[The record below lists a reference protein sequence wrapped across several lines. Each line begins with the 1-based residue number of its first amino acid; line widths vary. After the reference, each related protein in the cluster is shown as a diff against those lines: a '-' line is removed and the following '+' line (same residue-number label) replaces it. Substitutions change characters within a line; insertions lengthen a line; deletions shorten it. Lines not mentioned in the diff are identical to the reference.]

1 MMNLL
6 FRIKHRDKEEEKKTR
21 LNKRIYLG
29 MPILAMNNVIN
40 KLANY
45 GEDSQDA
52 AHKKHQTTML
62 MKKS

>member
-1 MMNLL
+1 
-6 FRIKHRDKEEEKKTR
+6 
-21 LNKRIYLG
+21 

-52 AHKKHQTTML
+52 AHKKHKTNML